1 MELNPTPLLKILG
14 AFFFFFLKQIDV
26 FCRRLV
32 TPAAGSP
39 LHFFAFPA
47 ALFLVLSTFQNT
59 LGPVSYL

>member
-1 MELNPTPLLKILG
+1 MELNPTPLLNNPWG
-14 AFFFFFLKQIDV
+14 FFLEQIDV